1 MHLPFPPWCGKAVAA
16 LAGFGAG
23 NPSVARAARIAG
35 AYLILAA
42 AWIHL
47 GDRWVAAMPDRGL
60 AATISA
66 AKGLLFAVV
75 TAALLF
81 FGFRR
86 RAEPAEPAAQ
96 PPLPMPPLLLCVL
109 LLAVLV
115 VGIGAVAYRDQK
127 SQLMQDVASDLG
139 TETRLKAE
147 RIATLYAS
155 RRMQAAGA
163 STDPLMSELLQRWLD
178 QPTAADR
185 QRLQQ
190 WLASV
195 RIRLH
200 LRQARLHDPGGRPLL
215 DENGVRSG
223 APEEAARQ
231 AAVHGRIELEDL
243 HRDRPGDPLHL
254 ALAAPIP
261 LGHPGRALAVLVLE
275 DADESEFSAIVA
287 RRISESRS
295 GETYL
300 VRPDRGQTQFL
311 TPLRER
317 PQAVLQRTL
326 PGAETSV
333 HGMLLRRHGQVLRGP
348 DYRGVMVLAQAEPVA
363 GTPWLLVTQIDEAEA
378 LAGLRRVAWIVGGML
393 LVATLLSLLLLQQ
406 LLQRGRL
413 RAALAQLRQAQ
424 ELEASEQRFLEVF
437 ENASIGMMIAS
448 LDGRLLR
455 VNAMMCRMTGYS
467 AEELMERGFAGI
479 THPDDLEE
487 TVRQRDAVAAGLQVG
502 TYEKRYLRK
511 DGSELWVAV
520 NPSLVHDMQGQP
532 LYLFGAIRDVTE
544 RRRAEEAHRRSE
556 ERFELAMRGA
566 HHGVWDWNLE
576 DGHAYYSSGW
586 KAMLGYGEDELEGRI
601 ETYEE
606 LLHPDDIPPLR
617 DAVQR
622 IRDGKARS
630 LELDCR
636 MRHKHGAYVHIQ
648 SQGFP
653 VYGPGGRLQRL
664 VGTHVNISERKAIEL
679 ALRERVTLQQYIGR
693 VAGTLP
699 GALFAFRRLDD
710 GSYRMPYVSPPF
722 EALFGVTAEQVAHDM
737 APVFARVLPEDLQ
750 ALIGSIEQACRDGT
764 PWHHEVRIH
773 GHDAEVIW
781 LEGRSLPAPD
791 PDGGLTWHGFLH
803 DVTERKAQEVKLR
816 QAATVFT
823 GTHEGVVITDPEGQ
837 ILAVN
842 PAFCEI
848 TGYPEPELIGQNMR
862 LLKSGRQDAA
872 FYGKVWEAIRS
883 KGFWQGEMWNRRK
896 NGEIFPE
903 WQTISAVHDAA
914 GKLVNYVGSFS
925 DISRIKQSE
934 AQLEHLAH
942 HDALTGLPNRL
953 VLRSKLDEALVRC
966 RRSGQPGALLMM
978 DLDRFKNVN
987 DSLGHAAGD
996 ELLTFA
1002 AQRLRA
1008 ALREADLLVR
1018 QGGDEFV
1025 VLLEGLAQAEDA
1037 ARVARSLIACVS
1049 QPFLLSGGHQAYV
1062 GLSIGISLFPADG
1075 DSAGDVIKHADS
1087 ALYEAKAAGRG
1098 TYRFYN
1104 ASLTQVAASRLELE
1118 ARLRRALERG
1128 EFTLHYQPL
1137 VNLANGR
1144 LRGVEALVRWQ
1155 DGEGRTMP
1163 PGEFI
1168 PLAED
1173 TGLIVP
1179 LGEWVLR
1186 QACEQVAHWRAEGFE
1201 LGTLSVNLS
1210 PRQLSLP
1217 DIDDRVRAIL
1227 AETGLP
1233 PQVLELE
1240 ITEGALAGDTADVQD
1255 KVSRLKDLGLRI
1267 AIDDFGTGYSSLV
1280 YLKRFPV
1287 DKLKID
1293 RAFVRDVP
1301 GDSTDAEIISA
1312 IITLGTILRL
1322 EVLAEGVENPEQLQF
1337 LLQHGCNSGQG
1348 FLFSRPVPPEKI
1360 RGMTLEPLPKA
1371 A

>member
-1 MHLPFPPWCGKAVAA
+1 MPDPA
-16 LAGFGAG
+16 LAA
-23 NPSVARAARIAG
+23 S
-35 AYLILAA
+35 
-42 AWIHL
+42 
-47 GDRWVAAMPDRGL
+47 
-60 AATISA
+60 ISA

-86 RAEPAEPAAQ
+86 QAEPEAGPARSA
-96 PPLPMPPLLLCVL
+96 LPMPPLLASVL

-115 VGIGAVAYRDQK
+115 CVISAIAYREQR
-127 SQLMQDVASDLG
+127 SLLMQDVGADLG
-139 TETRLKAE
+139 TETQLKAE

-155 RRMQAAGA
+155 RQMQAAGA
-163 STDPLMSELLQRWLD
+163 GADPLMAELLQRWLRRPD
-178 QPTAADR
+178 AADR
-185 QRLQQ
+185 QRLRD

-195 RIRLH
+195 RDRLQ
-200 LRQARLHDPGGRPLL
+200 LREVRLHDPAGRPLL
-215 DENGVRSG
+215 NQDGPLSG
-223 APEEAARQ
+223 AAEETARLAA
-231 AAVHGRIELEDL
+231 AHGRIELEDL

-254 ALAAPIP
+254 ALAVPIP
-261 LGHPGRALAVLVLE
+261 GGRPGQALAVLMLE
-275 DADESEFSAIVA
+275 DADETELFSIVA

-300 VRPDRGQTQFL
+300 VRSDRGRVQFL
-311 TPLRER
+311 TPLRQR
-317 PQAVLQRTL
+317 PQAVLERTM
-326 PGAETSV
+326 PGAESRV
-333 HGMLLRRHGQVLRGP
+333 PDMLMGRHGQVQRGR
-348 DYRGVMVLAQAEPVA
+348 DYRGVVVLAQAEPIA
-363 GTPWLLVTQIDEAEA
+363 GTPWVLVTQVDEAEA
-378 LAGLRRVAWIVGGML
+378 LAGLQRVAWLFGGLL
-393 LVATLLSLLLLQQ
+393 LVATTLSLLLLQQ
-406 LLQRGRL
+406 QLQRGRL
-413 RAALAQLRQAQ
+413 RTALAELRQTQA
-424 ELEASEQRFLEVF
+424 LEDSEQRFREAF
-437 ENASIGMMIAS
+437 ENASIGMMIS
-448 LDGRLLR
+448 TIEGRLLR

-467 AEELMERGFAGI
+467 AEELMEKGFVGI
-479 THPDDLEE
+479 THPDDLDE
-487 TVRQRDAVAAGLQVG
+487 TRRQRDAVAAGLQVG

-520 NPSLVHDMQGQP
+520 NPSLVRDAQGRP

-544 RRRAEEAHRRSE
+544 RRRAEEAHRQSE

-566 HHGVWDWNLE
+566 HHGVWDWNLD
-576 DGHAYYSSGW
+576 DGRVYYSGGW
-586 KAMLGYGEDELEGRI
+586 KAMLGYGEDELDGNI
-601 ETYEE
+601 ATYEG
-606 LLHPDDIPPLR
+606 LLHPEDLPRLR
-617 DAVQR
+617 EAVQD

-630 LELDCR
+630 LELDFR
-636 MRHKHGAYVHIQ
+636 MRHKHGAYIHIQ

-653 VYGPGGRLQRL
+653 VYGAGGRLQRL

-679 ALRERVTLQQYIGR
+679 ALRERLTLQQYISR

-699 GALFAFRRLDD
+699 GALFAFRRLQD

-722 EALFGVTAEQVAHDM
+722 EALFGVTAEQVANDM
-737 APVFARVLPEDLQ
+737 TAVFARVLPEDLQ
-750 ALIGSIEQACRDGT
+750 GLIDSIEQACSAGT
-764 PWHHEVRIH
+764 PWHREMRIH
-773 GHDAEVIW
+773 AQDGKILW
-781 LEGRSLPAPD
+781 LEGRSMPEAD
-791 PDGGLTWHGFLH
+791 PDGGVTWHGFLH
-803 DVTERKAQEVKLR
+803 DVTERKAQELQLR

-842 PAFCEI
+842 PAFCAI
-848 TGYPEPELIGQNMR
+848 TGYGEPELIGQNMR

-872 FYGKVWEAIRS
+872 FYAKVWDAIRS
-883 KGFWQGEMWNRRK
+883 QGFWQGEMWNRRK

-953 VLRSKLDEALVRC
+953 VLRSKLDEALVRG
-966 RRSGQPGALLMM
+966 RRSGHSGALLMM

-1008 ALREADLLVR
+1008 ALRESDLLVR

-1025 VLLEGLAQAEDA
+1025 VLLEGLGQAEDA
-1037 ARVARSLIACVS
+1037 ARVARSLIECIG

-1118 ARLRRALERG
+1118 ARLRRALERE

-1155 DGEGRTMP
+1155 DGEGRTVP

-1186 QACEQVAHWRAEGFE
+1186 QACTQVARWRSEGFE
-1201 LGTLSVNLS
+1201 LGTLAVNLS
-1210 PRQLSLP
+1210 PRQLGLP

-1240 ITEGALAGDTADVQD
+1240 ITEGALAGDTAHVQD
-1255 KVSRLKDLGLRI
+1255 KVSRLKALGLRI

-1301 GDSTDAEIISA
+1301 EDATDAEIISA
-1312 IITLGTILRL
+1312 IIALGTILQL
-1322 EVLAEGVENPEQLQF
+1322 EVLAEGVEKPSQLQF

-1348 FLFSRPVPPEKI
+1348 FLFSRPVPPDQI
-1360 RGMTLEPLPKA
+1360 RTMDLEPLPRA